1 MFLPN
6 CKIKDNYT
14 VLKKATKPSY
24 EPFNNSENT
33 GIIKHFIVS
42 FNKILQAFFFFLLIL
57 IGHMIL
63 RQGKMFSLDFSNYF
77 QIN

>member
-42 FNKILQAFFFFLLIL
+42 FNKILQAFFFFSFNSHWAHDTEAGQNVLT
-57 IGHMIL
+57 
-63 RQGKMFSLDFSNYF
+63 RF
-77 QIN
+77 Q